1 MDELG
6 LFTAAL
12 GLSEPWRVTRTEF
25 DPERPQLDLY
35 LDFGRGAQF
44 PCPAKDC
51 AHRACPLHDTTEK
64 TWRHLDFFQHKA
76 FLHARQ
82 PRVRCPEHGV
92 RQVSVPWARPGSGF
106 TLLFEALVLSFA
118 AATGMAKVAAM
129 TREHDTRIWRV
140 VEHHAR
146 AARDRLDCS
155 GVRRVGVDETS
166 ARKGQDYVSIF
177 ADMELGR
184 ALFATCLLYTSDAAD
199 E

>member
-1 MDELG
+1 MAVAWKRSSRLDELG

-92 RQVSVPWARPGSGF
+92 RQVSA
-106 TLLFEALVLSFA
+106 
-118 AATGMAKVAAM
+118 
-129 TREHDTRIWRV
+129 
-140 VEHHAR
+140 
-146 AARDRLDCS
+146 
-155 GVRRVGVDETS
+155 GVGAPRVGVH
-166 ARKGQDYVSIF
+166 
-177 ADMELGR
+177 
-184 ALFATCLLYTSDAAD
+184 AAV
-199 E
+199 